1 MVSEFEKGQYY
12 QSKRDAHVLEM
23 KTVQR
28 YNYK

>member
-1 MVSEFEKGQYY
+1 MVSEFEKGQHY
-12 QSKRDAHVLEM
+12 QFKRDVHVLEM